1 MTFQTFTKK
10 DGHMLAYEQYNAERP
25 TGIVY
30 LHGLLSSRKSRKGQ
44 FLQSY
49 AESHN
54 MAYLGFDFTSH
65 GDSWGEPTDWRI
77 GRCLEDALEIIQAKT
92 SGPQILVGSSMG
104 GWIGLL
110 VAEKMPDK
118 VAGFLGLAIG
128 ADFTQNIWDNVF
140 QEPVRQALKAGHV
153 FGPSEVTQGYCFAY
167 PMFEEAKKHFI
178 LQRKIA
184 YRGPVILMNGDDDK
198 LVRMEI
204 PLKVKDNLESD
215 NVQVWINKGSVHTL
229 STPKDLPRIACAIQ
243 ALLATA
249 QE

>member
-10 DGHMLAYEQYNAERP
+10 DGHTLAYEQYNAERP
-25 TGIVY
+25 IGIVY

-54 MAYLGFDFTSH
+54 LAYLGFDFTSH
-65 GDSWGEPTDWRI
+65 GDSWGEPADWRI
-77 GRCLEDALEIIQAKT
+77 GLCLEDALEIIQAKT
-92 SGPQILVGSSMG
+92 KGPQILVGSSMG

-118 VAGFLGLAIG
+118 VAGFLGLAPG
-128 ADFTQNIWDNVF
+128 ADFTQNIWNNIL

-153 FGPSEVTQGYCFAY
+153 FGPSEATQGYCFAY

-198 LVRMEI
+198 LVRIEI
-204 PLKVKDNLESD
+204 PLKIKDNLESD
-215 NVQVWINKGSVHTL
+215 NVQVWINKGAEHTL
-229 STPKDLPRIACAIQ
+229 HNDLKDVSSKNY
-243 ALLATA
+243 
-249 QE
+249 